1 MNYYKDYQLSFCHGT
16 PEYIS
21 YEQPKPF
28 PFLDLPGELRNKI
41 YRMCLVGPSQ
51 YTVNLRFPPRTAS
64 SLLCV
69 NKQVFLEAS
78 SIFYAEN
85 VFRFPATLF
94 TSSSAPNMIEQV
106 CGIRPETLQMM
117 KRFVLHIPIHGFQH
131 DHRVRQLT
139 GCNLDAI
146 LGFIYQWNGDK
157 LLVQLNYELAWPN
170 SWDSTPWSSM
180 ISVLRVLKSSHSNIQ
195 IEVNVETPW
204 MYLEASMDILVRS
217 IVTRI
222 YYTLTDLSYQAP
234 TLRSELDDDCRPGPR
249 RAKLV
254 GANAAGLR
262 LSRVSRNVPKDAR
275 PGRILYRRSQEWQV
289 HFSACQER
297 RRVYL
302 IE

>member
-1 MNYYKDYQLSFCHGT
+1 MNYYEDYQLSFYHGNR
-16 PEYIS
+16 EYIS
-21 YEQPKPF
+21 YEQPVSF

-69 NKQVFLEAS
+69 SKQVFLEAS

-117 KRFVLHIPIHGFQH
+117 KRFILHIPIHGFQH
-131 DHRVRQLT
+131 DDRVRQLT
-139 GCNLDAI
+139 SCNLDSI
-146 LGFIYQWNGDK
+146 LGFIYQWNGNK
-157 LLVQLNYELAWPN
+157 LLIRLNYELAWPI
-170 SWDSTPWSSM
+170 SLDSVPWSSM

-195 IEVNVETPW
+195 FEVNVETPW
-204 MYLEASMDILVRS
+204 RYLEACMDILVSS
-217 IVTRI
+217 IVGRI
-222 YYTLTDLSYQAP
+222 FCTPANLYQAP
-234 TLRSELDDDCRPGPR
+234 TLRSELGDDCRPGPGR
-249 RAKLV
+249 VNLATANDAGV
-254 GANAAGLR
+254 G
-262 LSRVSRNVPKDAR
+262 LSLVSRNVPKDAR

-289 HFSACQER
+289 HFPAREEG

>member
-204 MYLEASMDILVRS
+204 MYLEASMDILHQLYDRNWTMIVDRGREGLSWSEQMLRDYALAAFREMYLRTPGLGEFYTEEVRNGKS
-217 IVTRI
+217 IFRPAKREDGFTS
-222 YYTLTDLSYQAP
+222 LS
-234 TLRSELDDDCRPGPR
+234 S
-249 RAKLV
+249 
-254 GANAAGLR
+254 R
-262 LSRVSRNVPKDAR
+262 LFP
-275 PGRILYRRSQEWQV
+275 L
-289 HFSACQER
+289 
-297 RRVYL
+297 
-302 IE
+302 